1 MQNITQEHIIQIS
14 KGNEKVF
21 KEVFDDFYPKLVG
34 IAMKY
39 FSDLM
44 VAEDIVTDVFR
55 KVWEKRA
62 FISEIGSF
70 ESFLYTSV
78 RNAVFNHIR
87 NIKRK
92 EEHHQIILKETSDA
106 AFEETVLEENVHHRL
121 YKAIAQLPEQGRK
134 IFELSVINGWKEKE
148 IAEDLNIS
156 VNTVKTHKSRALK
169 SLREQLGK
177 YYVFLFF
184 YL

>member
-1 MQNITQEHIIQIS
+1 MNSITQEHIIQIS
-14 KGNEKVF
+14 KGDQKVF
-21 KEVFDDFYPKLVG
+21 KEVFEAFYPKLVG

-39 FSDLM
+39 LNDLM
-44 VAEDIVTDVFR
+44 VAEDIVADVFR

-62 FISEIGSF
+62 LVSEIGSF

-78 RNAVFNHIR
+78 RNAVFNHMR
-87 NIKRK
+87 NNKRK
-92 EEHHQIILKETSDA
+92 EVHHENILNDLTEIG
-106 AFEETVLEENVHHRL
+106 FEETVIEENVHHRL
-121 YKAIAQLPEQGRK
+121 YKAIENLPEQGRK
-134 IFELSVINGWKEKE
+134 VFELSVLNGWKEKE

-156 VNTVKTHKSRALK
+156 LNTVKTHKKRALK